1 MTEIK
6 LQIEPLTQQ
15 GFAPYGDVI
24 EINDANQIISINQ
37 GLADRHHDLA
47 EVDVNDENGHAI
59 ISIIDTQKV
68 CLPLR
73 ISVME
78 RHPLGSQAFMPI
90 GDNPYIVVVTESGE
104 FDYQQLKGFLARPNQ
119 GVNYAKGVWHHSCMS
134 LNGAN
139 QFLVVD
145 RGGQGPNCDFISVPD
160 SVNITIDSEDCL

>member
-24 EINDANQIISINQ
+24 EVNGANQIISINQ

-47 EVDVNDENGHAI
+47 EVDVNDENGRPI
-59 ISIIDTQKV
+59 ISIIDTQKIS
-68 CLPLR
+68 LPLR

-90 GDNPYIVVVTESGE
+90 GNNPYLVVVTESGE
-104 FDYQQLKGFLARPNQ
+104 FDYHQLRGFLARPNQ
-119 GVNYAKGVWHHSCMS
+119 GVNFAKGVWHHYCIS
-134 LNGAN
+134 LYEAN

-145 RGGQGPNCDFISVPD
+145 RGGQGSNCDFAAVPD
-160 SVNITIDSEDCL
+160 SVKITIDSEGCL